1 MINKINELI
10 EKRFTDDSNAIVKYD
25 ENGNSIIDTI
35 EELFSNDTT
44 IKEYSID
51 TDIVFENSGCEFSYL
66 SIAYIYN
73 NKLEHITYIVETY

>member
-1 MINKINELI
+1 MLDKINKLI
-10 EKRFTDDSNAIVKYD
+10 ETKFTDESGAIVKYD
-25 ENGNSIIDTI
+25 EDGNNIVDII

-44 IKEYSID
+44 IKEHSID
-51 TDIVFENSGCEFSYL
+51 MDTVFENPGCEFSYL